1 MRKKS
6 LRSCQR
12 CLSTSLSSFVFV
24 KDAGTRM
31 DYFRCRGCGYV
42 WTEDESDKPLEKLD
56 DRPPLWSE
64 RAAAWFGR

>member
-1 MRKKS
+1 
-6 LRSCQR
+6 
-12 CLSTSLSSFVFV
+12 
-24 KDAGTRM
+24 M

-56 DRPPLWSE
+56 DRPRLWSE